1 MVKFNHLI
9 HKTMKQ
15 NFLTKS
21 LAVAI
26 AAMMTFTGCYD
37 DSDLQTRMDQA
48 EADIAELQQLVKDI
62 NTNIS
67 SLVIVVDALKNS
79 DQITSVT
86 PLSDGSGYTITFSK
100 SGTIT
105 IYNGKNGV
113 DGTNGTNGANG
124 ENGADGH
131 TPVISVKL
139 DQDGQYYWTVDG
151 EYLTDAEG
159 KKIPATAHIATPQI
173 RINEGNFEISYNE
186 GLTWEIIGN
195 AGASDDVV
203 FKQVIDGPASVLFVL
218 SDGTQIEIPK
228 TQQFVIN
235 VTSTD
240 VVASAGQQV
249 FVDFTVS
256 GADENTVVD
265 AFGTKGYEAS
275 VMMTNASRGSLTI
288 TVPDPMTDG
297 KVYLMAVKSDGSTAA
312 RIFSCEEGVF
322 SVDETA
328 FAAKVPAAGGNI
340 EVPVR
345 TNVSGYMVMVDP
357 GNQWIKH
364 VETKAV
370 KTETLVFSV
379 EANTSTEERSGK
391 VIIMPPM
398 GMGMPANYVIVQ
410 EGMSDTPPV
419 VTGGGSADLET
430 INGGELGTDK
440 SKTYTTT
447 NGWYSSTAVVN
458 KLSSSKYP
466 DYQDAPCRPKLNI
479 GGTLTS
485 PVLSGGCGTLTIT
498 WARASTKVGSQY
510 LVEIKNSEGTVLK
523 SETHVEAEAA
533 QHVVNVSTFNMNV
546 AGDFVVVIT
555 NQNYEANDTQTSDA
569 SDTMFV
575 IDVDW
580 TGYSE

>member
-1 MVKFNHLI
+1 
-9 HKTMKQ
+9 
-15 NFLTKS
+15 
-21 LAVAI
+21 
-26 AAMMTFTGCYD
+26 MTFTGCYD

-67 SLVIVVDALKNS
+67 GLVTVVDALKNS

-113 DGTNGTNGANG
+113 DGTNGTNG

-186 GLTWEIIGN
+186 GLTWEVIGN

-240 VVASAGQQV
+240 VIASAGQQA

-275 VMMTNASRGSLTI
+275 VMMRNASTGSLTI

-328 FAAKVPAAGGNI
+328 FAAKVPAAGGNV
-340 EVPVR
+340 EVPVK

-398 GMGMPANYVIVQ
+398 GMPANYVIVQ
-410 EGMSDTPPV
+410 EGMSDTPPPV
-419 VTGGGSADLET
+419 VSGGGSADLST
-430 INGGELGTDK
+430 FNGGVATQTGEWD
-440 SKTYTTT
+440 TYTSDS
-447 NGWYSSTAVVN
+447 GWSVTDAVIQDMEYDFNVSGIRPILRGT
-458 KLSSSKYP
+458 KSAHGTLSSP
-466 DYQDAPCRPKLNI
+466 A
-479 GGTLTS
+479 
-485 PVLSGGCGTLTIT
+485 LSGGCG
-498 WARASTKVGSQY
+498 KVSFTYGRMKVKTGALI
-510 LVEIKNSEGTVLK
+510 LVEVKDASGNVLK
-523 SETHVEAEAA
+523 SETYTNDTIAQYETDTVEYD
-533 QHVVNVSTFNMNV
+533 FNI
-546 AGDFVVVIT
+546 AGDFIISIT
-555 NQNYEANDTQTSDA
+555 NKSYNNSRT
-569 SDTMFV
+569 V
-575 IDVDW
+575 IDNFCILEFSW
-580 TGYSE
+580 TGYTE

>member
-1 MVKFNHLI
+1 
-9 HKTMKQ
+9 MKQ

-21 LAVAI
+21 FAIAI

-37 DSDLQTRMDQA
+37 DSALVTRMDKA
-48 EADIAELQQLVKDI
+48 EANIAELQQLVKDI

-67 SLVIVVDALKNS
+67 SLVTVVDALKNS

-124 ENGADGH
+124 ENGANGH

-240 VVASAGQQV
+240 VVASAGQQA

-275 VMMTNASRGSLTI
+275 VMMSNASTGSLTI

-328 FAAKVPAAGGNI
+328 FAAKVPAAGGNV

-419 VTGGGSADLET
+419 ETGGGSADLLT
-430 INGGELGTDK
+430 INGGESANNASETYYTESGWMLTGGKPAIVTKFPDLLGER
-440 SKTYTTT
+440 
-447 NGWYSSTAVVN
+447 AVVPYLN
-458 KLSSSKYP
+458 ANNSFLGVLSSP
-466 DYQDAPCRPKLNI
+466 I
-479 GGTLTS
+479 LT
-485 PVLSGGCGTLTIT
+485 GGCGTLTIT
-498 WARASTKVGSQY
+498 WTRAATKVGNQF
-510 LVEIKNSEGTVLK
+510 LVEIKDSEGTVKK
-523 SETHVEAEAA
+523 SELHVDTEVA
-533 QHVVNVSTFNMNV
+533 QWDLRETVFNMNV
-546 AGDFVVVIT
+546 AGDFQIVIS
-555 NQNYEANDTQTSDA
+555 NQNYAGNDSSTGTIVNDQ
-569 SDTMFV
+569 
-575 IDVDW
+575 IDILAITW

>member
-1 MVKFNHLI
+1 
-9 HKTMKQ
+9 MKQ

-37 DSDLQTRMDQA
+37 DTDLVNRMDQA

-67 SLVIVVDALKNS
+67 SLVTVVDALKNS

-159 KKIPATAHIATPQI
+159 KKIPTTAHIATPQI

-398 GMGMPANYVIVQ
+398 GMGMPADYVIVQ

-430 INGGELGTDK
+430 INGGEIGT
-440 SKTYTTT
+440 SKAETYTTT

>member
-1 MVKFNHLI
+1 
-9 HKTMKQ
+9 MKQ
-15 NFLTKS
+15 NFLTRS

-67 SLVIVVDALKNS
+67 GLVTVVDALKNS

-105 IYNGKNGV
+105 IYNGKNGM

-131 TPVISVKL
+131 TPQISVKL
-139 DQDGQYYWTVDG
+139 DSDGQYYWTVDG

-186 GLTWEIIGN
+186 GLTWEVIGN

-240 VVASAGQQV
+240 VIASPGQMA

-275 VMMTNASRGSLTI
+275 VMMTNASTGSLTI

-328 FAAKVPAAGGNI
+328 FAAKVPAAGGNV

-419 VTGGGSADLET
+419 VSGGGSADLET
-430 INGGELGTDK
+430 INGGVAIATFG
-440 SKTYTTT
+440 TYTTT
-447 NGWYSSTAVVN
+447 NGWTAVEAKAYDIYYIN
-458 KLSSSKYP
+458 SELF
-466 DYQDAPCRPKLNI
+466 AEGTIRPQFRGKN
-479 GGTLTS
+479 GQMGSLTS
-485 PVLSGGCGTLTIT
+485 PLLTGGCGTVTIK
-498 WARASTKVGSQY
+498 WYRGSTKTGNTISVD
-510 LVEIKNSEGTVLK
+510 IKNSEGTVLK
-523 SETHVEAEAA
+523 TESHTNPDAA
-533 QHVVNVSTFNMNV
+533 QKAIQETSFEMNV
-546 AGDFVVVIT
+546 AGDFQMVI
-555 NQNYEANDTQTSDA
+555 NNVRYNSSNA
-569 SDTMFV
+569 TMDSIGI
-575 IDVDW
+575 IDVTW

>member
-1 MVKFNHLI
+1 
-9 HKTMKQ
+9 
-15 NFLTKS
+15 
-21 LAVAI
+21 
-26 AAMMTFTGCYD
+26 MT
-37 DSDLQTRMDQA
+37 
-48 EADIAELQQLVKDI
+48 
-62 NTNIS
+62 
-67 SLVIVVDALKNS
+67 VVDALKNS

-139 DQDGQYYWTVDG
+139 DSDGQYYWTVGG
-151 EYLTDAEG
+151 EYLTDADG

-203 FKQVIDGPASVLFVL
+203 FKQVIDGTASVLFVL
-218 SDGTQIEIPK
+218 ADGTQIEIPK

-240 VVASAGQQV
+240 VVASAGQQA

-275 VMMTNASRGSLTI
+275 VMMTNETTGSLTI

-322 SVDETA
+322 TVDETA
-328 FAAKVPAAGGNI
+328 FAAKVPAAGGTV
-340 EVPVR
+340 EVPVQ
-345 TNVSGYMVMVDP
+345 TNVSGWSVMVDP

-370 KTETLVFSV
+370 RTETVVLSV
-379 EANTSTEERSGK
+379 EENTSTEERSGK

-398 GMGMPANYVIVQ
+398 ETGGLPMTYTIVQ
-410 EGMSDTPPV
+410 EGVSETPPPV
-419 VTGGGSADLET
+419 VSGGGSADLET
-430 INGGELGTDK
+430 INGGEIGTSK
-440 SKTYTTT
+440 SETYVTT
-447 NGWYSSTAVVN
+447 NGWYSSNAVVN
-458 KLSSSKYP
+458 KLSASKYP
-466 DYQDAPCRPKLNI
+466 DYQDAPCRPKLSI
-479 GGTLTS
+479 DGTLTS

-498 WARASTKVGSQY
+498 WSRASTKVGSQY

-533 QHVVNVSTFNMNV
+533 QHVVKVSTFNMNV

>member
-1 MVKFNHLI
+1 
-9 HKTMKQ
+9 MKQ
-15 NFLTKS
+15 NFLTRS

-67 SLVIVVDALKNS
+67 SLVTVVDALKNS

-218 SDGTQIEIPK
+218 ADGTQIEIPK

-240 VVASAGQQV
+240 VVASAGQQA

-275 VMMTNASRGSLTI
+275 VMMSNASTGSLTI

-328 FAAKVPAAGGNI
+328 FAAKVPAAGGNV

-419 VTGGGSADLET
+419 VTGGGSADLGT
-430 INGGELGTDK
+430 INGGVAIATFG
-440 SKTYTTT
+440 TYTTT
-447 NGWYSSTAVVN
+447 NGWTAVEAKAYDMYYIN
-458 KLSSSKYP
+458 SELY
-466 DYQDAPCRPKLNI
+466 AEGTIRPQFRGKN
-479 GGTLTS
+479 GQMGSLTS
-485 PVLSGGCGTLTIT
+485 PLLTGGCGTVTIK
-498 WARASTKVGSQY
+498 WYRGSTKTGNTISVD
-510 LVEIKNSEGTVLK
+510 IKNSEGTVLNTE
-523 SETHVEAEAA
+523 SHTNPDAA
-533 QHVVNVSTFNMNV
+533 QKAIQETSFEMNV
-546 AGDFVVVIT
+546 AGDFQMVI
-555 NQNYEANDTQTSDA
+555 NNVRYNTSNTTMDA
-569 SDTMFV
+569 IGI
-575 IDVDW
+575 IDVTW

>member
-1 MVKFNHLI
+1 
-9 HKTMKQ
+9 MKQ
-15 NFLTKS
+15 NFLTRS

-48 EADIAELQQLVKDI
+48 EADIAELQRIVKDI

-67 SLVIVVDALKNS
+67 GLVTVVDALKNS

-86 PLSDGSGYTITFSK
+86 PLSDGSGYTVTFSK

-113 DGTNGTNGANG
+113 DGTNGTNG

-240 VVASAGQQV
+240 VIASPGQMA

-275 VMMTNASRGSLTI
+275 VMMMNASTGSLTI

-322 SVDETA
+322 TVDETA
-328 FAAKVPAAGGNI
+328 FAAKVPAAGGTV
-340 EVPVR
+340 EVPVT
-345 TNVSGYMVMVDP
+345 TNISGWGVMVDP
-357 GNQWIKH
+357 GNLWIKH

-370 KTETLVFSV
+370 RTETVVLSV
-379 EANTSTEERSGK
+379 EENTSTEERTGK

-398 GMGMPANYVIVQ
+398 ETGGMMMTYTIVQ
-410 EGMSDTPPV
+410 AGASDTPPV
-419 VTGGGSADLET
+419 ETGGGSADLET
-430 INGGELGTDK
+430 INGGEIGTNK
-440 SKTYTTT
+440 SLTYTTT
-447 NGWYSSTAVVN
+447 NGWYSSSAVVN

-466 DYQDAPCRPKLNI
+466 DYADAPCRPKLSI

-498 WARASTKVGSQY
+498 WSRGSTKVGSQY

>member
-1 MVKFNHLI
+1 
-9 HKTMKQ
+9 MKQ
-15 NFLTKS
+15 NFLTRS

-67 SLVIVVDALKNS
+67 SLVTVVDALKNS

-240 VVASAGQQV
+240 VIASPGQMAY
-249 FVDFTVS
+249 VDFTVS

-275 VMMTNASRGSLTI
+275 VMMSNASTGSLTI

-328 FAAKVPAAGGNI
+328 FAAKVPAAGGNV

-419 VTGGGSADLET
+419 VTGGGSADLGT
-430 INGGELGTDK
+430 INGGVAIATFG
-440 SKTYTTT
+440 TYTTT
-447 NGWYSSTAVVN
+447 NGWTAVEAKAYDIYYIN
-458 KLSSSKYP
+458 SELF
-466 DYQDAPCRPKLNI
+466 AEGTIRPQFRGKN
-479 GGTLTS
+479 GQMGSLTS
-485 PVLSGGCGTLTIT
+485 PLLTGGCGTVTIK
-498 WARASTKVGSQY
+498 WYRGSTKTGNTISVD
-510 LVEIKNSEGTVLK
+510 IKNSEGTVLK
-523 SETHVEAEAA
+523 TESHTNPDAA
-533 QHVVNVSTFNMNV
+533 QKAIQETSFEMNV
-546 AGDFVVVIT
+546 AGDFQMVI
-555 NQNYEANDTQTSDA
+555 NNVRYNTSVTTMDA
-569 SDTMFV
+569 IGI
-575 IDVDW
+575 IDVTW

>member
-1 MVKFNHLI
+1 
-9 HKTMKQ
+9 
-15 NFLTKS
+15 
-21 LAVAI
+21 
-26 AAMMTFTGCYD
+26 MTFTGCYD

-67 SLVIVVDALKNS
+67 SLVTVVDALKNS

-113 DGTNGTNGANG
+113 DGTNGTNG

-131 TPVISVKL
+131 TPQISVKL

-218 SDGTQIEIPK
+218 ADGTQIEIPK

-240 VVASAGQQV
+240 VVASAGQQA

-275 VMMTNASRGSLTI
+275 VMMTNASTGSLTI
-288 TVPDPMTDG
+288 TVPDPITDG

-328 FAAKVPAAGGNI
+328 FAAKVPAAGGNV
-340 EVPVR
+340 EVPVK
-345 TNVSGYMVMVDP
+345 TNVSDYGVMVDP
-357 GNQWIKH
+357 GNQWIQH

-398 GMGMPANYVIVQ
+398 GMGMPATYVIVQ
-410 EGMSDTPPV
+410 EGMSETPPPV
-419 VTGGGSADLET
+419 VSGGGSADLST
-430 INGGELGTDK
+430 FNGGVATQAGEWD
-440 SKTYTTT
+440 TYTSDS
-447 NGWYSSTAVVN
+447 GWSVTDAVIQDMEYDFNVSGIRPILRGT
-458 KLSSSKYP
+458 KSAHGTLSSP
-466 DYQDAPCRPKLNI
+466 A
-479 GGTLTS
+479 
-485 PVLSGGCGTLTIT
+485 LSGGCG
-498 WARASTKVGSQY
+498 KVSFTYGRMKVKTGALI
-510 LVEIKNSEGTVLK
+510 LVEVKDASGNVLK
-523 SETHVEAEAA
+523 SETYTNDTIAQYETDTVEYD
-533 QHVVNVSTFNMNV
+533 FNI
-546 AGDFVVVIT
+546 AGEFIVTIT
-555 NQNYEANDTQTSDA
+555 NNSYNNSRTTPDDFCVLEFS
-569 SDTMFV
+569 
-575 IDVDW
+575 W

>member
-1 MVKFNHLI
+1 
-9 HKTMKQ
+9 
-15 NFLTKS
+15 
-21 LAVAI
+21 
-26 AAMMTFTGCYD
+26 MTFTGCYD

-67 SLVIVVDALKNS
+67 SLVTVVDALKNS

-240 VVASAGQQV
+240 VIASPGQMA

-275 VMMTNASRGSLTI
+275 VMMSNASTGSLTI

-419 VTGGGSADLET
+419 VTGGGSADLGT
-430 INGGELGTDK
+430 INGGVAIATFG
-440 SKTYTTT
+440 TYTTT
-447 NGWYSSTAVVN
+447 NGWTAVEAKAYDIYYIN
-458 KLSSSKYP
+458 SELF
-466 DYQDAPCRPKLNI
+466 AEGTIRPQFRGKN
-479 GGTLTS
+479 GQMGSLTS
-485 PVLSGGCGTLTIT
+485 PLLTGGCGTVTIK
-498 WARASTKVGSQY
+498 WYRGSTKTGNTISVD
-510 LVEIKNSEGTVLK
+510 IKNSEGTVLK
-523 SETHVEAEAA
+523 TESHTNPDAA
-533 QHVVNVSTFNMNV
+533 QKAIQETSFEMNV
-546 AGDFVVVIT
+546 AGDFQMVINNVRYNSSLT
-555 NQNYEANDTQTSDA
+555 TMDA
-569 SDTMFV
+569 IGI
-575 IDVDW
+575 IDVTW

>member
-1 MVKFNHLI
+1 
-9 HKTMKQ
+9 MKQ
-15 NFLTKS
+15 NFLTRS

-37 DSDLQTRMDQA
+37 DTDLVNRMDQA

-67 SLVIVVDALKNS
+67 SLVTVVDALKNS

-113 DGTNGTNGANG
+113 DGTNGTNG

-240 VVASAGQQV
+240 VIASPGQMA

-275 VMMTNASRGSLTI
+275 VMMSNASTGSLTI

-328 FAAKVPAAGGNI
+328 FAAKVPAAGGNV

-419 VTGGGSADLET
+419 VTGGGSADLGT
-430 INGGELGTDK
+430 INGGVAIATFG
-440 SKTYTTT
+440 TYTTT
-447 NGWYSSTAVVN
+447 NGWTAVEAKAYDIYYIN
-458 KLSSSKYP
+458 SELF
-466 DYQDAPCRPKLNI
+466 AEGTIRPQFRGKN
-479 GGTLTS
+479 GQMGSLTS
-485 PVLSGGCGTLTIT
+485 PLLTGGCGTVTIK
-498 WARASTKVGSQY
+498 WYRGSTKTGNTISVD
-510 LVEIKNSEGTVLK
+510 IKNSEGTVLK
-523 SETHVEAEAA
+523 TESHTNPDAA
-533 QHVVNVSTFNMNV
+533 QKAIQETSFEMNV
-546 AGDFVVVIT
+546 AGDFQMVINNVRYNSSLT
-555 NQNYEANDTQTSDA
+555 TMDA
-569 SDTMFV
+569 IGI
-575 IDVDW
+575 IDVTW

>member
-1 MVKFNHLI
+1 
-9 HKTMKQ
+9 MKQ

-21 LAVAI
+21 FAIAI

-37 DSDLQTRMDQA
+37 DSALVTRMDKA
-48 EADIAELQQLVKDI
+48 EANIAELQQLVKDI

-67 SLVIVVDALKNS
+67 SLVTVVDALKNS

-124 ENGADGH
+124 ENGANGH

-240 VVASAGQQV
+240 VVASAGQQA

-275 VMMTNASRGSLTI
+275 VMMSNASTGSLTI

-328 FAAKVPAAGGNI
+328 FAAKVPAAGGNV

-419 VTGGGSADLET
+419 ETGGGSADLLT
-430 INGGELGTDK
+430 INGGESANNASETYYTESGWMLTGGKPAIVTKFPDLLGER
-440 SKTYTTT
+440 
-447 NGWYSSTAVVN
+447 AVVPYLN
-458 KLSSSKYP
+458 ANNSFLGVLSSP
-466 DYQDAPCRPKLNI
+466 I
-479 GGTLTS
+479 LT
-485 PVLSGGCGTLTIT
+485 GGCGTLTIT
-498 WARASTKVGSQY
+498 WTRAATKVGHQF
-510 LVEIKNSEGTVLK
+510 LVEIKDSEGTVKK
-523 SETHVEAEAA
+523 SELHVDTEVA
-533 QHVVNVSTFNMNV
+533 QWDLRETVFNMNV
-546 AGDFVVVIT
+546 AGDFQIVIS
-555 NQNYEANDTQTSDA
+555 NQNYAGNDSSTGTIVNDQ
-569 SDTMFV
+569 
-575 IDVDW
+575 IDILAITW

>member
-1 MVKFNHLI
+1 
-9 HKTMKQ
+9 MKQ
-15 NFLTKS
+15 NFLTRS

-67 SLVIVVDALKNS
+67 GLVTVVDALKNS

-131 TPVISVKL
+131 TPQISVKL
-139 DQDGQYYWTVDG
+139 DSDGQYYWTVDG

-235 VTSTD
+235 VESTD
-240 VVASAGQQV
+240 VIASAGQQASV
-249 FVDFTVS
+249 SFTVS

-275 VMMTNASRGSLTI
+275 VMMNNASTGSLTI

-322 SVDETA
+322 TVDETA
-328 FAAKVPAAGGNI
+328 FAAKVPAAGGNV

-357 GNQWIKH
+357 GNQWIQH

-398 GMGMPANYVIVQ
+398 GMGMPANYLIIQ

-419 VTGGGSADLET
+419 VSGGGSADLET
-430 INGGELGTDK
+430 INGGKAGR
-440 SKTYTTT
+440 TYSTYETT
-447 NGWYSSTAVVN
+447 NGWVAENSKVVAVSSYFPEITARMPQLPASEYNLGV
-458 KLSSSKYP
+458 LSSP
-466 DYQDAPCRPKLNI
+466 E
-479 GGTLTS
+479 
-485 PVLSGGCGTLTIT
+485 LSGGCGILTIK
-498 WARASTKVGSQY
+498 WARSVLANGNQL
-510 LVEIKNSEGTVLK
+510 LVEIKNTEGSVLK
-523 SETHVEAEAA
+523 SETYVKEDSE
-533 QHVVNVSTFNMNV
+533 QHVMNETTFNMNV
-546 AGDFVVVIT
+546 AGTFKIVIS
-555 NQNYEANDTQTSDA
+555 NQNYVANDSADGIIQADDINVLGVT
-569 SDTMFV
+569 
-575 IDVDW
+575 W

>member
-1 MVKFNHLI
+1 
-9 HKTMKQ
+9 MKQ
-15 NFLTKS
+15 NFLTRS

-37 DSDLQTRMDQA
+37 DSDLQTRMEQA

-67 SLVIVVDALKNS
+67 GLVTVVDALKNS

-113 DGTNGTNGANG
+113 DGTNGTNG

-131 TPVISVKL
+131 TPQISVKL
-139 DQDGQYYWTVDG
+139 DSDGQYYWTVDG

-240 VVASAGQQV
+240 VIASPGQMAY
-249 FVDFTVS
+249 VDFTVS

-275 VMMTNASRGSLTI
+275 VMMSNASTGSLTI

-328 FAAKVPAAGGNI
+328 FAAKVPAAGGNV

-419 VTGGGSADLET
+419 VSGGGSADLGT
-430 INGGELGTDK
+430 INGGVAVATFG
-440 SKTYTTT
+440 TYTTT
-447 NGWYSSTAVVN
+447 NGWTAVEAKAYDMYYIN
-458 KLSSSKYP
+458 SELY
-466 DYQDAPCRPKLNI
+466 AEGTIRPQFRGKN
-479 GGTLTS
+479 GQMGSLTS
-485 PVLSGGCGTLTIT
+485 PLLTGGCGTVTIK
-498 WARASTKVGSQY
+498 WYRGSTKTGNTISVD
-510 LVEIKNSEGTVLK
+510 IKNSEGTVLK
-523 SETHVEAEAA
+523 TESHTNPDAA
-533 QHVVNVSTFNMNV
+533 QKAIQETSFEMNV
-546 AGDFVVVIT
+546 AGDFQMVINNVRYNSSVT
-555 NQNYEANDTQTSDA
+555 TMDA
-569 SDTMFV
+569 IGI
-575 IDVDW
+575 IDVTW

>member
-1 MVKFNHLI
+1 
-9 HKTMKQ
+9 MKQ
-15 NFLTKS
+15 NFLTRS

-26 AAMMTFTGCYD
+26 ATMMTFTGCYD

-67 SLVIVVDALKNS
+67 GLVTVVDALKNS

-113 DGTNGTNGANG
+113 DGTNGTNG

-186 GLTWEIIGN
+186 GLTWEVIGN

-240 VVASAGQQV
+240 VVASAGQQA

-275 VMMTNASRGSLTI
+275 VMMMNASTGSLTI

-328 FAAKVPAAGGNI
+328 FAAKVPAAGGNV
-340 EVPVR
+340 EVPVT
-345 TNVSGYMVMVDP
+345 TNISGWGVMVDP
-357 GNQWIKH
+357 GNLWIKH

-370 KTETLVFSV
+370 RIETVVLSV
-379 EANTSTEERSGK
+379 EENTSTEERTGK

-398 GMGMPANYVIVQ
+398 ETGGMMMTYTIVQ
-410 EGMSDTPPV
+410 AGASDTPPV

-430 INGGELGTDK
+430 INGGEIGT
-440 SKTYTTT
+440 SKAETYTTT
-447 NGWYSSTAVVN
+447 NGWYSSNAVVN
-458 KLSSSKYP
+458 KLSASKYP

-479 GGTLTS
+479 DGTLTS
-485 PVLSGGCGTLTIT
+485 PALSGGCGTLTIT
-498 WARASTKVGSQY
+498 WARASTKVVSQY

-533 QHVVNVSTFNMNV
+533 QNVVNVSTFNMNV

-555 NQNYEANDTQTSDA
+555 NQNYEANDTQTSNA

>member
-1 MVKFNHLI
+1 
-9 HKTMKQ
+9 MKQ

-37 DSDLQTRMDQA
+37 DTDLVNRMDQA

-67 SLVIVVDALKNS
+67 SLVTVVDALKNS

-113 DGTNGTNGANG
+113 DGTNGTNGSNG
-124 ENGADGH
+124 QNGIDGH

-139 DQDGQYYWTVDG
+139 DTDGQYYWTVDG
-151 EYLTDAEG
+151 EYLTDADG

-186 GLTWEIIGN
+186 GMTWEVIGN

-240 VVASAGQQV
+240 VVASAGQQA

-275 VMMTNASRGSLTI
+275 VMMTNASTGSLTI

-328 FAAKVPAAGGNI
+328 FAAKVPAAGGNV

-379 EANTSTEERSGK
+379 EANTSTEERSGT

-410 EGMSDTPPV
+410 AGMSDTPPV

-458 KLSSSKYP
+458 KLSSTKFP
-466 DYQDAPCRPKLNI
+466 DYADAPCRPKLNI
-479 GGTLTS
+479 DGTLTS

-498 WARASTKVGSQY
+498 WSRASTKVGSQY

-533 QHVVNVSTFNMNV
+533 QNVINVTTHEMNV

>member
-1 MVKFNHLI
+1 
-9 HKTMKQ
+9 MKQ
-15 NFLTKS
+15 NFLTRS

-67 SLVIVVDALKNS
+67 SLVTVVDALKNS

-240 VVASAGQQV
+240 VIASPGQMA

-275 VMMTNASRGSLTI
+275 VMMSNASTGSLTI

-419 VTGGGSADLET
+419 VTGGGSADLGT
-430 INGGELGTDK
+430 INGGVAIATFG
-440 SKTYTTT
+440 TYTTT
-447 NGWYSSTAVVN
+447 NGWTAVEAKAYDIYYIN
-458 KLSSSKYP
+458 SELF
-466 DYQDAPCRPKLNI
+466 AEGTIRPQFRGKN
-479 GGTLTS
+479 GQMGSLTS
-485 PVLSGGCGTLTIT
+485 PLLTGGCGTVTIK
-498 WARASTKVGSQY
+498 WYRGSTKTGNTISVD
-510 LVEIKNSEGTVLK
+510 IKNSEGTVLK
-523 SETHVEAEAA
+523 TESHTNPDAA
-533 QHVVNVSTFNMNV
+533 QKAIQETSFEMNV
-546 AGDFVVVIT
+546 AGDFQMVINNVRYNSSLT
-555 NQNYEANDTQTSDA
+555 TMDA
-569 SDTMFV
+569 IGI
-575 IDVDW
+575 IDVTW